1 MKHLVLAASIMLGVL
16 PTAARGEV
24 LDSGPNGFSL
34 ATEVTIAAPRAD
46 VWAAAVGEIGHWWN
60 SEHTISGDAANLSIE
75 PVAQGCFCEAIGAH
89 ASVVHLTVTFVNPGV
104 MLRLT
109 GGLGPLGLLGVN
121 GNLVWEFFD
130 VGQGT
135 RVRFSYAVGG
145 YRPGGL
151 DTLAVPVDGVISEQ
165 LTRLKHYVEAGS
177 PDADGG

>member
-60 SEHTISGDAANLSIE
+60 SEHTISGDAANLSID

-130 VGQGT
+130 AGQGT